1 MREIKKNK
9 KIFFRTV
16 YLSSVIMFCIMLG
29 FLGIAKAYENIRLI
43 GFGEYRSAIE
53 YKNGV
58 LNIFDYK
65 IEIKK

>member
-1 MREIKKNK
+1 
-9 KIFFRTV
+9 
-16 YLSSVIMFCIMLG
+16 MFCIMLG